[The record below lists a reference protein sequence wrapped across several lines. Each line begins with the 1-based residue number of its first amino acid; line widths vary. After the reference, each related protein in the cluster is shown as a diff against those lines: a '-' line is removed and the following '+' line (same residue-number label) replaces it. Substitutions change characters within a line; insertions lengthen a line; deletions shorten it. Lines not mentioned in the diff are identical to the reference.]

1 MKNVTMH
8 IMPDYNAVLKLGCS
22 IRMGGNCVGK
32 VKVGWEMYDE
42 RFEMNASVPH
52 NCGRARLRL
61 YVPRALQE
69 SGSTSSPSLCVGQ
82 IPIQWSDEEKKSV
95 DVFVSGGRFLRTLQ
109 RCPK

>member
-1 MKNVTMH
+1 MV
-8 IMPDYNAVLKLGCS
+8 
-22 IRMGGNCVGK
+22 GNLCGK
-32 VKVGWEMYDE
+32 VKVAWEMYNE

-82 IPIQWSDEEKKSV
+82 IPIKWSDEEKKSV